1 MDSFLHPL
9 MDLYESASLWSL
21 IVLELSVF
29 AVCLHYVLPRKSQKA
44 TTIKLLA
51 PPQLVWNTILD
62 IQRYPSWRSHVVGVQ
77 SLDGLH
83 FLEYVARTRQQLV
96 QKRVGVVDNLSTAPG
111 TNTNTT
117 NTFTGQFKTR
127 VRAIEMT
134 RINDNTLIRVDRAT
148 RHNKHISS
156 ITSSSNVKLGPK
168 SSFEREWEIYI
179 RLSSTGQHTLLTLTE
194 TVRSEGYLARWLG
207 PILGVH
213 RVSQRFILDLMHEV
227 DRLQKQRV
235 LQQQNLCES
244 PISLDKN
251 DWKCGVAA

>member
-29 AVCLHYVLPRKSQKA
+29 ALCLHYVLPQKHRQA
-44 TTIKLLA
+44 RTVKLSA

-96 QKRVGVVDNLSTAPG
+96 QKHIGVVDNLSTTTTATG
-111 TNTNTT
+111 TTT
-117 NTFTGQFKTR
+117 TGQFKTR

-134 RINDNTLIRVDRAT
+134 KINDNTLIRVDRAT
-148 RHNKHISS
+148 RHNKYLSS
-156 ITSSSNVKLGPK
+156 ITSASSVKLGPR

-213 RVSQRFILDLMHEV
+213 RVSQRFLTDLMHEV

-235 LQQQNLCES
+235 LQQQQNLCES
-244 PISLDKN
+244 PIALDKN